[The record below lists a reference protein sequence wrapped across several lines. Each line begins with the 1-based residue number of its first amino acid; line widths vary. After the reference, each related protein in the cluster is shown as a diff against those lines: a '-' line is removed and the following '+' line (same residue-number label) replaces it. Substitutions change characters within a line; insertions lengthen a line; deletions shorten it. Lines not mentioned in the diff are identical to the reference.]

1 MNKLE
6 KKVLKLSSFKI
17 RKIDSLNFI
26 VSLRNRQRIELY
38 RKKRFQSGFR
48 AFVFV
53 SLISLITLIQLDNS
67 NFQYDTLDM
76 VSYYQGFDNGRYNVN
91 DVLADSSPC
100 AWPAGE
106 RSDPPGTVHAP
117 RRRSLPPRARTPQL
131 MPRRELPRPSAHTS
145 LTP

>member
-6 KKVLKLSSFKI
+6 KKLSKLSSFKI

-26 VSLRNRQRIELY
+26 VSLRKRQRIESY
-38 RKKRFQSGFR
+38 SKKRFQSGIR

-91 DVLADSSPC
+91 DVLVDVDEVDFELFLIEETVDFDLGELIYYSSFLSKDIE
-100 AWPAGE
+100 G
-106 RSDPPGTVHAP
+106 
-117 RRRSLPPRARTPQL
+117 
-131 MPRRELPRPSAHTS
+131 
-145 LTP
+145 